1 MTASPPDGQP
11 SCPAEALLKSL
22 AGKWKPQVFRLAAAG
37 PLRFNSLLRQLSGAS
52 KQSLNVALKEMEAE
66 GLLDR
71 TVIQAKPLHVQ
82 YTLSEKGRSL
92 LPVFEQLERLGQ
104 G

>member
-1 MTASPPDGQP
+1 MTASPTDGQP
-11 SCPAEALLKSL
+11 GCPAEALLRSL
-22 AGKWKPQVFRLAAAG
+22 SGKWKPQVFRLAASG

-52 KQSLNVALKEMEAE
+52 KQSLAVALKEMEAE

-71 TVIQAKPLHVQ
+71 TVVQAKPLHVR

-92 LPVFEQLERLGQ
+92 LPVFEQLERLG
-104 G
+104 